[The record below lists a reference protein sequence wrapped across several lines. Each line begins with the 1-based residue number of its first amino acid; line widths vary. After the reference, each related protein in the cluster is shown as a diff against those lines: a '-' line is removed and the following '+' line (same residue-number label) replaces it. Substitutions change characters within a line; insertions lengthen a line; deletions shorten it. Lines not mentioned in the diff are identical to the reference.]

1 MNKTNKKLNRV
12 ALVTGGNRGLG
23 LEICRQLSRIGFTV
37 LLTSRNSKKGIRA
50 AEILREEGGNIFFY
64 ELDVVSQKS
73 INKLKR
79 FILKKFK
86 KLDVL
91 INNAG
96 IMLDHRNHKRSK
108 KISIYDA
115 SMKSLIS
122 TMHTNVFGPFMMCK
136 SFIPVMKKN
145 NYGRIVNISSKAG
158 QLSRVSKGV
167 PMYRLS
173 KVSLNGV
180 TRIFSDER
188 NNKNILINS
197 VCPGWVKT
205 SMGGPN
211 ALLEPAKA
219 IRTIIWLATLGNNG
233 PTGGFFSEKIKI
245 KW

>member
-1 MNKTNKKLNRV
+1 MYKTNKQLNRI
-12 ALVTGGNRGLG
+12 ALITGGNRGLG
-23 LEICRQLSRIGFTV
+23 LELCRQLLRIGFTV
-37 LLTSRNSKKGIRA
+37 LLTSRDLKKGMHA
-50 AEILREEGGNIFFY
+50 AETLREEGGNIFFH
-64 ELDVVSQKS
+64 ELDVVSLKS
-73 INKLKR
+73 INKLKK

-86 KLDVL
+86 RLDVL

-96 IMLDHRNHKRSK
+96 IMLDHRSYNNSK
-108 KISIYDA
+108 KFSIYDI
-115 SMKSLIS
+115 SMNSLTS
-122 TMHTNVFGPFMMCK
+122 TMQTNVFDPFLMCQ
-136 SFIPVMKKN
+136 SFIPIMKKN

-158 QLSRVSKGV
+158 QLSKVSKGV
-167 PMYRLS
+167 PIYRLS

-180 TRIFSDER
+180 TRVFSDEK

-219 IRTIIWLATLGNNG
+219 IKTIIWLATLGNNG
-233 PTGGFFSEKIKI
+233 PTGGFFSEKKKI